1 MTPYSG
7 IRKMTVADAALVHA
21 IDSMVAVE
29 PWSERLYVD
38 CIGIGYDC
46 WVIVED
52 KQVIGFG
59 VMSFAATEAHILNLA
74 ITPSHQRHGWGEKM
88 LQHLLNLARQHGS
101 DEVFLEVRC
110 SNETAIAL
118 YKKYNFVEVGI
129 RKGYYP
135 VEPNGEGKE
144 DALTLALSLW

>member
-7 IRKMTVADAALVHA
+7 IRKMTVADAATVHA
-21 IDSMVAVE
+21 IDSMVTVE

-38 CIGIGYDC
+38 CIGIGYEC
-46 WVIVED
+46 WVIVDD

-59 VMSFAATEAHILNLA
+59 IMNYAANEAHILNLA
-74 ITPSHQRHGWGEKM
+74 ITTARQRQGWGEKM

-101 DEVFLEVRC
+101 DEIFLEVRY
-110 SNETAIAL
+110 SNEPAIAL

-129 RKGYYP
+129 RKNYYP
-135 VEPNGEGKE
+135 LEADGEGRE